1 MKQTQKVITRFP
13 IESDLEIQ
21 NIKRLSDLI
30 NEVYDN
36 AESGMWKR
44 TGIRTNPAEVERLLR
59 AQALVLAEIDSQLI
73 AMELRRIIHSAE
85 ERTRTST
92 RLPLLAPEAIV
103 LRRAKLLRLIKM

>member
-36 AESGMWKR
+36 AESGMW
-44 TGIRTNPAEVERLLR
+44 ERR
-59 AQALVLAEIDSQLI
+59 VLELI
-73 AMELRRIIHSAE
+73 Q
-85 ERTRTST
+85 
-92 RLPLLAPEAIV
+92 
-103 LRRAKLLRLIKM
+103 